1 VVQIHESLKRHQR
14 RYQHFAFTRVGRDL
28 RALDEHAD
36 IVTALRRRDLAA
48 VEQGLRAHL
57 MRFYAEIA
65 PLLPVDSSPD
75 PEVR

>member
-1 VVQIHESLKRHQR
+1 
-14 RYQHFAFTRVGRDL
+14 VGRDL